1 MTLVYEKKQK
11 LLNNVD
17 FVSYIESSIAGK
29 KSYSLQIPDDWD
41 ENYVQYVD
49 NYYNNIWNANG
60 AKIKFE
66 GNVVNISC
74 L

>member
-11 LLNNVD
+11 LINNVD

-49 NYYNNIWNANG
+49 NYYNNIWNAKG
-60 AKIKFE
+60 AKIEFD